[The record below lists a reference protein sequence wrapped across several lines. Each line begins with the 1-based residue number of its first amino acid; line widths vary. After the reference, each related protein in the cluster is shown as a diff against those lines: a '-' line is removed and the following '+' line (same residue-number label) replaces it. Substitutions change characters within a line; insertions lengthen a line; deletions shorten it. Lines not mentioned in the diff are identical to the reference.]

1 MHELTRPCLN
11 VNADHRSSTVVLF
24 DQIVD
29 DGQSDRRTTSLYPLV
44 FFDTSRLTP
53 ICSYH
58 TNFAFVPRQIACL
71 QLLDRG
77 LVTLDD
83 PALIETHLP
92 ELASLRVLKG
102 YKDTSTDDG
111 EGKGEP
117 IWETPKTKITL
128 RMLLSHT
135 SGTPTIPP
143 F

>member
-1 MHELTRPCLN
+1 LT
-11 VNADHRSSTVVLF
+11 TV
-24 DQIVD
+24 
-29 DGQSDRRTTSLYPLV
+29 SPSLKLPSLPPLV
-44 FFDTSRLTP
+44 FFDTSQLTP
-53 ICSYH
+53 ICSYLP
-58 TNFAFVPRQIACL
+58 NLARELPVQRQIACL

-117 IWETPKTKITL
+117 VWEEAKTKITL

-135 SGTPTIPP
+135 SGTFIKPP
-143 F
+143 LRLGLILIDTL